1 MGGGATQRK
10 GENLYKSM
18 QDEGPGGKKVF
29 ETKPRKV
36 QSLLNTVP
44 LEAENQLQGDDVL
57 WFQP

>member
-1 MGGGATQRK
+1 
-10 GENLYKSM
+10 M